1 MRHAPTIPSLTDSIK
16 SADGPIND
24 PSSAVQKLSPFIRPP
39 ADAPILVATEDE
51 PLALLLNAAPKL
63 QRSVIV
69 IKEHALSDGTA
80 ALSILS
86 SLSENG
92 LNAIGVR
99 LCHLPSALGSS
110 AQLGLDTP
118 LSSGPVLALLVDGHE
133 PTDRIQALAGASD
146 PKLARSTDVGSWRAK
161 LGIDRNRNLI
171 ATPRHA
177 KGAQRASSYFFG
189 PRTRI
194 TSTASASSSSS
205 SSTALPTL
213 PIGLVPRQPRE
224 AVILLLKPEPSPSTA
239 SIALLMRQQSAG
251 LALHAAVR
259 LEKSARDDLKLTSFV
274 GDDATP
280 RLAFLLSREGDAL
293 HHATDAL
300 TSPSTQEADVA
311 AAASAALLPCPPQ
324 TATAFAALSG
334 PPPCALSDLYKY
346 TSFTLKNELL

>member
-1 MRHAPTIPSLTDSIK
+1 MRRQSLPLQTASK
-16 SADGPIND
+16 VRTGRSTTLHP
-24 PSSAVQKLSPFIRPP
+24 QCEKLSPFIRPP

-80 ALSILS
+80 ALSILT

-118 LSSGPVLALLVDGHE
+118 LSSGPVLAVLVDGHE

-161 LGIDRNRNLI
+161 LGIDRKQSI

-177 KGAQRASSYFFG
+177 K
-189 PRTRI
+189 
-194 TSTASASSSSS
+194 
-205 SSTALPTL
+205 
-213 PIGLVPRQPRE
+213 
-224 AVILLLKPEPSPSTA
+224 
-239 SIALLMRQQSAG
+239 
-251 LALHAAVR
+251 
-259 LEKSARDDLKLTSFV
+259 ARS
-274 GDDATP
+274 
-280 RLAFLLSREGDAL
+280 
-293 HHATDAL
+293 
-300 TSPSTQEADVA
+300 
-311 AAASAALLPCPPQ
+311 ALLP
-324 TATAFAALSG
+324 TSSDRVHASR
-334 PPPCALSDLYKY
+334 PPPPPHPPPPRRCQPFHHSAVCQGSQGRL
-346 TSFTLKNELL
+346 

>member
-1 MRHAPTIPSLTDSIK
+1 MRRPSITLQTASK
-16 SADGPIND
+16 VRTGRSTTLHPQ
-24 PSSAVQKLSPFIRPP
+24 QKLSPFIRPP

-194 TSTASASSSSS
+194 TSTASSSSSS
-205 SSTALPTL
+205 SSALPTL

-224 AVILLLKPEPSPSTA
+224 AVILLLCRSPRQ
-239 SIALLMRQQSAG
+239 AL
-251 LALHAAVR
+251 
-259 LEKSARDDLKLTSFV
+259 
-274 GDDATP
+274 P
-280 RLAFLLSREGDAL
+280 RS
-293 HHATDAL
+293 
-300 TSPSTQEADVA
+300 
-311 AAASAALLPCPPQ
+311 
-324 TATAFAALSG
+324 
-334 PPPCALSDLYKY
+334 LY
-346 TSFTLKNELL
+346 